1 LARRGYA
8 EEVYMDEFQAY
19 AVGSYKGDGDGF
31 GKSVDGIVREE
42 GRNIGKYCQ
51 ENIIGSDIEIVT

>member
-1 LARRGYA
+1 
-8 EEVYMDEFQAY
+8 VYMDEFQAY

-31 GKSVDGIVREE
+31 GKSVDGIVREV